1 MRTRRAWRGRSQ
13 PVSNPACN
21 RHAELRRKAAIPDR
35 ELQKGSRLPFT
46 FCVDAEPPHTRD
58 FSRELGGFS

>member
-1 MRTRRAWRGRSQ
+1 M
-13 PVSNPACN
+13 
-21 RHAELRRKAAIPDR
+21 AAIPDR